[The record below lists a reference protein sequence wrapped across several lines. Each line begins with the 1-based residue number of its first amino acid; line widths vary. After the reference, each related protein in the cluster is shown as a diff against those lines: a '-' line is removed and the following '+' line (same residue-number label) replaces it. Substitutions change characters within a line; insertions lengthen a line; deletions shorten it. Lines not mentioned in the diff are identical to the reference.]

1 MESGKHQASMELISK
16 IIARMKAE
24 GATSATSFEIQRCLS
39 GCVSC
44 KKLINYALN
53 NINKLNELYHG

>member
-1 MESGKHQASMELISK
+1 MESRKHQASMELISK

-24 GATSATSFEIQRCLS
+24 GATSASIEEINRCLS
-39 GCVSC
+39 GCVSG

>member
-1 MESGKHQASMELISK
+1 MELISK

-24 GATSATSFEIQRCLS
+24 GATSASIEEINRCLS
-39 GCVSC
+39 GCVSG